1 MDFNIYDFC
10 YDAFNMFVDDIDTR
24 YNQDRDVLNAVV
36 IDFLTNKNSKYN
48 KYFIDIIKNDKLDVS
63 LSMLKRI
70 IMLMLAS
77 KSYIMRIYD
86 EEIGI
91 NSYYASSNDSDINFK
106 DVIDYFYSNNSIVL
120 DYIDDY
126 LAYINRPYI
135 FHNMSKSLIIKKG
148 LLEELLSINPFE
160 VLSLGDYIKDD
171 AYLKSEVT
179 IQQFFD
185 MLDASIVEIHE
196 IYGEEKED
204 VLGEIFLS
212 KIEEANVDKNE
223 FIQYIMSNVYETLV
237 IASNTNDPDFLEYIP
252 LKSVIEENNIKI
264 LIRLFCEDASFRY
277 KIIDAFIVCND
288 ALVEGD
294 LLEKRDAFNETGD
307 IKLLRK
313 LNPYYLEEEI
323 IYKKMR
329 ESN

>member
-1 MDFNIYDFC
+1 MNFNIYDFC
-10 YDAFNMFVDDIDTR
+10 YDAFNVFVDNIDTR

-36 IDFLTNKNSKYN
+36 LDFLTNKNSKYN
-48 KYFIDIIKNDKLDVS
+48 KYFIDVINNDKLDIS

-91 NSYYASSNDSDINFK
+91 NSYYASNNDLDINFR
-106 DVIDYFYSNNSIVL
+106 DIIDYFYNNNSIIL

-135 FHNMSKSLIIKKG
+135 FHSMSKSLIIKKG
-148 LLEELLSINPFE
+148 LLEELLRINPFE
-160 VLSLGDYIKDD
+160 VLSLGNYIKDD
-171 AYLKSEVT
+171 AYLKSEVA

-185 MLDASIVEIHE
+185 MFDASIIEIHE
-196 IYGEEKED
+196 VYAEEKED

-212 KIEEANVDKNE
+212 KLEEANVDKNE
-223 FIQYIMSNVYETLV
+223 FIQYIISNIYETLV
-237 IASNTNDPDFLEYIP
+237 IANNTNDPEYMEYMS
-252 LKSVIEENNIKI
+252 LKSVIEENNII
-264 LIRLFCEDASFRY
+264 TLIRLFCENASFRY
-277 KIIDAFIVCND
+277 KVIDAFIVCND
-288 ALVEGD
+288 ALVEGE